1 MIPDTSRNQHLN
13 IYLHDFKSLQNC
25 LNVAVVNLGTLVYP
39 LYLSNTLP
47 PPSHALLVYIVN
59 IMVQVLRGLGTSPVF
74 LSSFIM
80 QRLLVCV
87 LLANQLKTG
96 DEGRDLY
103 KQPASDHLFEGKRK

>member
-25 LNVAVVNLGTLVYP
+25 LNVAVVNLSTLVYP
-39 LYLSNTLP
+39 LYLSNIP

-87 LLANQLKTG
+87 LLANQLKTS

>member
-25 LNVAVVNLGTLVYP
+25 LNVAVVNLSTLVYP
-39 LYLSNTLP
+39 LYLSNIP
-47 PPSHALLVYIVN
+47 PPLPRFTSIYCKHYGAGVK
-59 IMVQVLRGLGTSPVF
+59 GFSSSPVF